1 MSMLEKN
8 TCDFSSSRFEFAG
21 QRQKEDMFY
30 SLNWIV
36 SPGLRSQFKIHDV
49 PIVFHL
55 DTQKYHILFFDIS
68 KFDVTTIIERKCM
81 KDQKQKAEFNLYIYI
96 YSWFLDWWWWWYI
109 NIENWLEFF
118 RKRTNS
124 SFACHRSR

>member
-1 MSMLEKN
+1 MWCVLLKI
-8 TCDFSSSRFEFAG
+8 EFAG

-55 DTQKYHILFFDIS
+55 DTQKYHILFFDLS
-68 KFDVTTIIERKCM
+68 KFDVTTMLERNCM
-81 KDQKQKAEFNLYIYI
+81 KDQKQKAYILD
-96 YSWFLDWWWWWYI
+96 FLIGDGDDI
-109 NIENWLEFF
+109 SIL
-118 RKRTNS
+118 KID
-124 SFACHRSR
+124 